1 MKEKKYR
8 NKILKLG
15 GEIKDPSHV
24 VNFPGTFRIND
35 KSEALDVLDI
45 IILAQT
51 KDDLDYTLNID
62 TPLIA
67 LRTAIKRG
75 KI

>member
-8 NKILKLG
+8 EKILKLG

-24 VNFPGTFRIND
+24 VNFPDTFRINN
-35 KSEALDVLDI
+35 KGEALDVLDI

-51 KDDLDYTLNID
+51 KDDLDYTVNID
-62 TPLIA
+62 TPLK
-67 LRTAIKRG
+67 AIKAAIKKG
-75 KI
+75 LI